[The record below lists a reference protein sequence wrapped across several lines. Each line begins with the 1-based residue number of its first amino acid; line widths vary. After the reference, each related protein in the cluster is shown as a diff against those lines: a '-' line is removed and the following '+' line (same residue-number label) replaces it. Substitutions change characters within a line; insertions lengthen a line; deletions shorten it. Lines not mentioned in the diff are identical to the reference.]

1 VSEIGVISDLNKTIQ
16 DLNQSI
22 MSFEQ
27 NFPLAQFSEGNFK
40 QHPII
45 TLLTCSDSR
54 MPVDIFGSLF
64 NRIFCVENIG
74 NQVKSSEGSILY
86 GLFHLHTPLMIIAG
100 HTDCGAI
107 NAAGSNFAHEPEAII
122 NELSVVRNS
131 LEQARQTSCFKVEDS
146 PLGASQLAE
155 LNVDMQINFL
165 LANNKIAQLVQE
177 NHLTILGVLA
187 DLHNIHGNG
196 YGKIYTLNVNGE
208 HKAEVLKDY
217 SHLGRFA
224 DQALRLTEY

>member
-1 VSEIGVISDLNKTIQ
+1 MSEIGVISDLNPIIQ
-16 DLNQSI
+16 DLYQSVI
-22 MSFEQ
+22 SFEQ
-27 NFPLAQFSEGNFK
+27 NFPLEQFKAGNFK
-40 QHPII
+40 QHPVI
-45 TLLTCSDSR
+45 TLLTCSDAR

-74 NQVKSSEGSILY
+74 NQVKTSEGSILY

-107 NAAGSNFAHEPEAII
+107 NAAETQFEHEPEAIV
-122 NELSVVRNS
+122 NELLIVKNS
-131 LEQARQTSCFKVEDS
+131 LEKARQLSGFPVESS

-165 LANNKIAQLVQE
+165 MANNKIAQLVRE
-177 NHLTILGVLA
+177 NHLTLLGVLA
-187 DLHNIHGNG
+187 DLHNVHGNG

-208 HKAEVLKDY
+208 NKTDAIKKCGC
-217 SHLGRFA
+217 LGRFA
-224 DQALRLTEY
+224 DQALRLTDY